1 MITHELPPPFRP
13 ELAERYRAA
22 GLWGSRSIAREFT
35 AVAQQHPSAVALVT
49 DQGSLTYAELD
60 TSTDRIGAGL
70 LELGLEPGDRVIFQ
84 VTNRLETVVAW
95 YACLKAALVPVATLA
110 AHRAHEIAEIS
121 RQCSATAHLVEAGLS
136 FDLVAFAR
144 DIALR
149 GVIVQRGGGRAT
161 ARLGSRDEGRPLD
174 PGHPQRGHHL
184 RGPRRAQLWSHARPR
199 HSRCRCLPGSAVP
212 GRHRHRADRAR
223 PLRRLQPASLPRP
236 APHPAAGCPVR
247 DQ

>member
-35 AVAQQHPSAVALVT
+35 AVAQRHPSAVALVT

-84 VTNRLETVVAW
+84 ATNRLETVVAW
-95 YACLKAALVPVATLA
+95 YACLKAGLVPVATLA

-121 RQCSATAHLVEAGLS
+121 RQCSATAHLVEAGLP

-149 GVIVQRGGGRAT
+149 RVITIGAEPAKDTFQLEQLGREVSAEAVRT
-161 ARLGSRDEGRPLD
+161 RID
-174 PGHPQRGHHL
+174 
-184 RGPRRAQLWSHARPR
+184 RAQ
-199 HSRCRCLPGSAVP
+199 
-212 GRHRHRADRAR
+212 
-223 PLRRLQPASLPRP
+223 
-236 APHPAAGCPVR
+236 R
-247 DQ
+247 DVGPDD